1 MKQDTINHE
10 TPLTGGVMSESVM
23 NVGEA
28 EFQSEVLD
36 SEVPVVVDFWAPWC
50 GPCKMV
56 GPVLEELS
64 GEYAGKVKFTKIN
77 TDENQQLA
85 VKFGIMGI
93 PTIKIFKDGKEV
105 ESVTGALPKDMMKEF
120 IDKVVGN

>member
-1 MKQDTINHE
+1 
-10 TPLTGGVMSESVM
+10 MSESVM

-28 EFQSEVLD
+28 EFQNEVLD

-120 IDKVVGN
+120 IDKVLGN